1 MMEIRQIPAIDVSH
15 LPTSAFGHKE
25 PLWWGVMLAIAIES
39 TAFALTWSTYLY
51 LRMQEATWPPWR
63 WSAPDLLVG
72 SISTVVLFATWFP
85 MYAMSKAARKMDAA
99 RIRKLLVIFFAIC
112 AVAGAIR
119 IWEYIALQVKWDSN
133 AYGSIVWALLTIHTV
148 HFISS
153 IAETGI
159 LAAYLFLRP
168 MDPKHALDVEVSAL
182 YWYFVVG
189 SWIPNFILLYLG
201 PHILN

>member
-1 MMEIRQIPAIDVSH
+1 MLEIRQIPALDVSH

-25 PLWWGVMLAIAIES
+25 PLWWGVMLAIVIES
-39 TAFALTWSTYLY
+39 TAFALAWATYLY

-63 WSAPDLLVG
+63 WSAPDLLIG
-72 SISTVVLFATWFP
+72 SISTVVILATWAP
-85 MYAMSKAARKMDAA
+85 MFLMSKAAKQMNQA
-99 RIRKLLVIFFAIC
+99 RIRTLLIIFFVLCAIAC
-112 AVAGAIR
+112 GAR
-119 IWEYIALQVKWDSN
+119 VWEYSALQVKWDSN

-148 HFISS
+148 HLVSS

-159 LAAYLFLRP
+159 LAAYLFVRP

-189 SWIPNFILLYLG
+189 SWIPNYILLYLG

>member
-1 MMEIRQIPAIDVSH
+1 MEIRQIRAIDVSH

-25 PLWWGVMLAIAIES
+25 PLWWGILLAIAIES
-39 TAFALTWSTYLY
+39 TAFAIAWSTYLY

-63 WSAPDLLVG
+63 WSAPDLVIG
-72 SISTVVLFATWFP
+72 SISTVAVLATWAP
-85 MYAMSKAARKMDAA
+85 MLLLSKAARQMDQK
-99 RIRKLLVIFFAIC
+99 RIRMLLIVFFALC
-112 AVAGAIR
+112 AVACGVRA
-119 IWEYIALQVKWDSN
+119 WEFTALQVKWDSN
-133 AYGSIVWALLTIHTV
+133 AYGSIVWALLTTHTL
-148 HFISS
+148 HLASS

-159 LAAYLFLRP
+159 LAAYLFQRP
-168 MDPKHALDVEVSAL
+168 LEPKYALDMQVSAL